1 MVDLGC
7 ITTGQIN
14 PLGLDSEAC
23 TRRRERRHVAC
34 VRSAKL
40 SYDAAFLAHSYLCV
54 PVSLVLQSRCPD
66 QQTAGNQQMSN
77 SSTQEYPGRHFV
89 ACGNS
94 KVAVGRLNRQYGQ
107 SRFGIAKA
115 VPLVPIAADFGA
127 TMPPIDRTSLK
138 TIFLTASWAVA
149 AASSVRAQ
157 PATLQQDVRRYRS
170 ANETKILREFVDLLS
185 IPNVASDTAGIA
197 RNAATLLRMMSARG
211 LSPQLLHGADTSA
224 PPLIYGEW
232 NVPGARQTIVM
243 YAHYDGQP
251 TDPAKW
257 TGTKPWSPVFR
268 SVALDKGG
276 QIIPFPAEGSSISP
290 ESRIYARS
298 ASDDKAG
305 VMAFLT
311 AVDALKA
318 SGRTPSVNLKLVFD
332 GEEEA
337 GSPHLGDI
345 LRHNSALLQ
354 SDAWI
359 ICDGPVHQSGRKE
372 VVYGVRGDANVDLTV
387 YGANRP
393 LHSGHYGNWAPNPA
407 MMLARL
413 LSSMKGESGR
423 LLIAG
428 WYDDVVPLGPLEMR
442 AIVESPAF
450 DDTLRAELGFRKA
463 DGDGKTLADL
473 INLPSLN
480 INGMSSAEVG
490 PAARNV
496 IPTTASAT
504 LDLRLVKGND
514 YQRQI
519 QRLIKHVELQGFH
532 VIDRVP
538 TPVERLA
545 YEKIATV
552 KQRNGA
558 YNAQRTAMD
567 LPVSRSVF
575 TAVAEAFPERT
586 IAVPTLGG
594 SLPLSTIADALNVP
608 TITVPIANYD
618 NNQHA
623 EDESIRIGNL
633 WDGIE
638 MMAALMTLR

>member
-1 MVDLGC
+1 MLPINNTTIKAIFLSASIAV
-7 ITTGQIN
+7 IT
-14 PLGLDSEAC
+14 A
-23 TRRRERRHVAC
+23 
-34 VRSAKL
+34 
-40 SYDAAFLAHSYLCV
+40 
-54 PVSLVLQSRCPD
+54 SR
-66 QQTAGNQQMSN
+66 
-77 SSTQEYPGRHFV
+77 
-89 ACGNS
+89 
-94 KVAVGRLNRQYGQ
+94 AVG
-107 SRFGIAKA
+107 
-115 VPLVPIAADFGA
+115 
-127 TMPPIDRTSLK
+127 
-138 TIFLTASWAVA
+138 
-149 AASSVRAQ
+149 AQ
-157 PATLQQDVRRYRS
+157 TTTLQQDVRRYRT
-170 ANETKILREFVDLLS
+170 ANETKILHEFVDLLS
-185 IPNVASDTAGIA
+185 IPNIASDTAGIA

-232 NVPGARQTIVM
+232 KVPAARQTIVM

-257 TGTKPWSPVFR
+257 SGTKPWSPVFR

-276 QIIPFPAEGSSISP
+276 QIIPFPADGSVISG

-305 VMAFLT
+305 VMAFLA
-311 AVDALKA
+311 AVDALRA
-318 SGRTPSVNLKLVFD
+318 AGRMPSVNLKLVFD

-345 LRHNSALLQ
+345 IRHNSELLQ

-372 VVYGVRGDANVDLTV
+372 VVYGVRGDANADVTV

-413 LSSMKGESGR
+413 LSSMKSESGR
-423 LLIAG
+423 VLIAG
-428 WYDDVVPLGPLEMR
+428 WYDDVVALGPLEKR
-442 AIVESPAF
+442 AIREAPAF
-450 DDTLRAELGFRKA
+450 DDTLRSELGFRNA
-463 DGDGKTLADL
+463 EGGGRTLADL

-480 INGMSSAEVG
+480 INGISSAEVG
-490 PAARNV
+490 PAARNI

-519 QRLIKHVELQGFH
+519 QRLITHIRAQGFH
-532 VIDRVP
+532 VIDHVP
-538 TPVERLA
+538 TSAERLE
-545 YEKIATV
+545 YPKIATV
-552 KQRNGA
+552 RQRNGG

-567 LPVSRSVF
+567 LPISRSVF
-575 TAVAEAFPERT
+575 SAVAEAFPGRT

-594 SLPLSTIADALNVP
+594 SLPLSIIVDALHVP
-608 TITVPIANYD
+608 AITVPIANYD

-623 EDESIRIGNL
+623 EDESIRIQNL

-638 MMAALMTLR
+638 MMAALMMLK